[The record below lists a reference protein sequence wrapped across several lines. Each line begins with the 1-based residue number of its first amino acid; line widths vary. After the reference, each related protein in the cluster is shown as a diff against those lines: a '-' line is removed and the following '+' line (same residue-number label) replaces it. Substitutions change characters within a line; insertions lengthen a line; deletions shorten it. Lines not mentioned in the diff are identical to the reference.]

1 MDIIDEILDEIV
13 SDIQDSINDIKIEYN
28 SKTFNLKDPDECITV
43 KRCNNAYTLTSQKSK
58 YVVDFRYKDLQ
69 IKTYN
74 IHILYVILQHVYD
87 VTTIKELSELSWDY
101 SQWSVKITASKSTT
115 PLSNHMKILQYI
127 LNRSSYGVPM
137 KVVDLENECPL
148 TDGRGWG
155 GERTREVYYKL
166 GFPLMTSSLRPKQV
180 KTGERVILCP
190 FPTERINPTRKAITR
205 PGDDLKCYTC
215 GDKEGQIDRFGNPVK
230 FERGHLE
237 PHILGGSNL
246 SRPQCKWCNTFYK
259 DKISWNIDT
268 HKPQFNVKA
277 VMRDAPRQ
285 DVMKAIEELGYIQD
299 LENELENVKRERD
312 ALKWQSFRRNHTP
325 ISRSDS
331 ER

>member
-69 IKTYN
+69 IKTCN

-115 PLSNHMKILQYI
+115 PLSNCMKILEYI
-127 LNRSSYGVPM
+127 LNRPSYGVPM
-137 KVVDLENECPL
+137 KVSDLENECPL
-148 TDGRGWG
+148 NGRGWG
-155 GERTREVYYKL
+155 GERSREVYYKF

-180 KTGERVILCP
+180 KPGERVILCP

-246 SRPQCKWCNTFYK
+246 SRPQYKWCNTFYK

-285 DVMKAIEELGYIQD
+285 DVMKAIEELGYIQN
-299 LENELENVKRERD
+299 LKNELENVKRERD
-312 ALKWQSFRRNHTP
+312 ALKWQSPPPSAAFVKFV
-325 ISRSDS
+325 
-331 ER
+331 